1 MTVKCLCPLIARFF
15 QCGVFYRPPHST
27 HIHTVKT
34 DVQDINATRK
44 TIAVTVTSEE
54 VTELE
59 AKLIKDFQRQA
70 KIPGF
75 RPGKAP
81 ENMVRTRFA
90 KDIKQE
96 LNQRV
101 VSQAHQE
108 GVAGAD
114 FEVFTIVELDE
125 GEIAGGQDAVVTF
138 TVDVVPEFDVPAYEG
153 LKVTN
158 TPTEA
163 TDEDVTKMLDQI
175 LSQRAEYNVAE
186 KAAEKGD
193 YVQCGYEGKIGDE
206 LVADLVP
213 ETPMF
218 GTQKTTWEEAGN
230 EDAPGVRAVVDGL
243 VGMKAGDSKEV
254 TMEFPEDF
262 QPEALAGKTAVYT
275 IEAKEVREKVMPEMD
290 EAFFTSLQVKD
301 EAELRTKIAENIENQ
316 KKQQN
321 ANSERQQI
329 TEALLKAVD
338 FPIPESG
345 VESETEAVLRDF
357 MQRNMQQGVSAEE
370 FEKHK
375 DSLHEGAS
383 KAAHDRLKSRL
394 ILSKI
399 AEKEKIKVENEDF
412 SRMIM
417 MEAQQTGQN
426 PEKLVKEL
434 QKDQNR
440 INKMR
445 SEIILGKAMD
455 LLADK
460 AERETVEATEAA
472 GE

>member
-1 MTVKCLCPLIARFF
+1 M
-15 QCGVFYRPPHST
+15 
-27 HIHTVKT
+27 KT

-44 TIAVTVTSEE
+44 TIAVTITSEE
-54 VTELE
+54 VAEQE

-81 ENMVRTRFA
+81 ADMVRTRFA
-90 KDIKQE
+90 KDIQQE
-96 LNQRV
+96 LKQRV

-125 GEIAGGQDAVVTF
+125 GEVLGGKDAVVTF
-138 TVDVVPEFDVPAYEG
+138 TVDVIPEFEVPAYEG

-158 TPTEA
+158 APTEA
-163 TDEDVTKMLDQI
+163 DEDDVTKMLDQI
-175 LSQRAEYNVAE
+175 LSQRAEFNVAE
-186 KAAEKGD
+186 KAAAKGD
-193 YVQCGYEGKIGDE
+193 YVQCAYEGKIGDE

-213 ETPMF
+213 DSPMY
-218 GTQKTTWEEAGN
+218 GTQKTTWEEAGS
-230 EDAPGVRAVVDGL
+230 EDAPGVRAIVDGL
-243 VGMKAGDSKEV
+243 IGMKAGDTKEV
-254 TMEFPEDF
+254 TMDFPEDF
-262 QPEALAGKTAVYT
+262 KPEALAGKTAVYSV
-275 IEAKEVREKVMPEMD
+275 EAKEVREKVMPEMD
-290 EAFFTSLQVKD
+290 EAFFKSLQVAD
-301 EAELRTKIAENIENQ
+301 EAELRAKVSENIENQ

-321 ANSERQQI
+321 ANAERQQI
-329 TEALLKAVD
+329 TEELLKAVD

-370 FEKHK
+370 FEQHK
-375 DSLHEGAS
+375 ESLHEGAS

-394 ILSKI
+394 ILTKI
-399 AEKEKIKVENEDF
+399 AEKEKLKVENEDF

-417 MEAQQTGQN
+417 MEAQQSGQN

-434 QKDQNR
+434 RKDQNR
-440 INKMR
+440 VNQMR
-445 SEIILGKAMD
+445 RDIILGKTMD
-455 LLADK
+455 LLLEK
-460 AERETVEATEAA
+460 AERETVEPVAA
-472 GE
+472 VGE

>member
-1 MTVKCLCPLIARFF
+1 M
-15 QCGVFYRPPHST
+15 
-27 HIHTVKT
+27 KT

-213 ETPMF
+213 EAPMF

-455 LLADK
+455 LLAEK

>member
-1 MTVKCLCPLIARFF
+1 M
-15 QCGVFYRPPHST
+15 
-27 HIHTVKT
+27 KT

-54 VTELE
+54 VSEQE

-90 KDIKQE
+90 KDIAQE
-96 LNQRV
+96 LKQRV

-108 GVAGAD
+108 GVVGAD
-114 FEVFTIVELDE
+114 FEVFTIVELNE

-138 TVDVVPEFDVPAYEG
+138 TVDVVPAFELPAYEG

-158 TPTEA
+158 TPTDA
-163 TDEDVTKMLDQI
+163 SDEEVDKMLNQI
-175 LSQRAEYNVAE
+175 LSQRAEFNVAE

-193 YVQCGYEGKIGDE
+193 YVQCAYEGKIGDE

-213 ETPMF
+213 DAPMY
-218 GTQKTTWEEAGN
+218 GTQKTTWEEAGS
-230 EDAPGVRAVVDGL
+230 EDAPGVRAIIDGL
-243 VGMKAGDSKEV
+243 VGMKAGDTKEV

-262 QPEALAGKTAVYT
+262 KPEALAGKTAVYSL
-275 IEAKEVREKVMPEMD
+275 EAKEVREKVMPEMD
-290 EAFFTSLQVKD
+290 EAFFKSIQVKD
-301 EAELRTKIAENIENQ
+301 EAELRERIAENIENQ

-321 ANSERQQI
+321 ANAERQQI

-345 VESETEAVLRDF
+345 IESETDAVLRDF

-375 DSLHEGAS
+375 ESLHEGAS

-399 AEKEKIKVENEDF
+399 AEKEKVKVENEDF

-417 MEAQQTGQN
+417 MEAQQSGQN

-434 QKDQNR
+434 RKDQNR
-440 INKMR
+440 INQMR
-445 SEIILGKAMD
+445 REIILGKTMD
-455 LLADK
+455 LLVEK
-460 AERETVEATEAA
+460 AEREVAEAA
-472 GE
+472 EAVAQ

>member
-1 MTVKCLCPLIARFF
+1 M
-15 QCGVFYRPPHST
+15 
-27 HIHTVKT
+27 KT

-54 VTELE
+54 VSEQE

-90 KDIKQE
+90 KDIAQE
-96 LNQRV
+96 LKQRV

-108 GVAGAD
+108 GVVGAD
-114 FEVFTIVELDE
+114 FEVFTIVELNE

-138 TVDVVPEFDVPAYEG
+138 TVDVVPAFELPAYEG

-158 TPTEA
+158 TPTDA
-163 TDEDVTKMLDQI
+163 SDEEVDKMLNQI
-175 LSQRAEYNVAE
+175 LSQRAEFNVAE

-193 YVQCGYEGKIGDE
+193 YVQCAYEGKIGDE

-213 ETPMF
+213 DAPMY
-218 GTQKTTWEEAGN
+218 GTQKTTWEEAGS
-230 EDAPGVRAVVDGL
+230 EDAPGVRAIIDGL
-243 VGMKAGDSKEV
+243 IGMKAGDTKEV

-262 QPEALAGKTAVYT
+262 KPEALAGKTAVYSL
-275 IEAKEVREKVMPEMD
+275 EAKEVREKVMPEMD
-290 EAFFTSLQVKD
+290 EAFFKSIQVKD
-301 EAELRTKIAENIENQ
+301 EAELRERIAENIENQ

-321 ANSERQQI
+321 ANAERQQI

-345 VESETEAVLRDF
+345 IESETDAVLRDF

-375 DSLHEGAS
+375 ESLHEGAS

-399 AEKEKIKVENEDF
+399 AEKEKVKVENEDF

-417 MEAQQTGQN
+417 MEAQQSGQN

-434 QKDQNR
+434 RKDQNR
-440 INKMR
+440 INQMR
-445 SEIILGKAMD
+445 REIILGKTMD
-455 LLADK
+455 LLVEK
-460 AERETVEATEAA
+460 AEREVAEAA
-472 GE
+472 EAVAQ

>member
-1 MTVKCLCPLIARFF
+1 
-15 QCGVFYRPPHST
+15 
-27 HIHTVKT
+27 VKT

-44 TIAVTVTSEE
+44 TIAVTITSEE
-54 VTELE
+54 VTEQE

-81 ENMVRTRFA
+81 EGMVRTRFA
-90 KDIKQE
+90 KDIQQE
-96 LNQRV
+96 LKQRV

-108 GVAGAD
+108 GVVGAD
-114 FEVFTIVELDE
+114 FEVFNIVELNE
-125 GEIAGGQDAVVTF
+125 GEIAGGQDATVTF
-138 TVDVVPEFDVPAYEG
+138 TVDVVPSFELPAYEG
-153 LKVTN
+153 IKVTN
-158 TPTEA
+158 EPTDASE
-163 TDEDVTKMLDQI
+163 EEVSKMLNQI
-175 LSQRAEYNVAE
+175 LSQRAEFNVAE
-186 KAAEKGD
+186 KAAAQGD

-213 ETPMF
+213 EAPMF
-218 GTQKTTWEEAGN
+218 GTQKTTWEEAGA
-230 EDAPGVRAVVDGL
+230 EGTPGVSAVVDGL
-243 VGMKAGDSKEV
+243 VGMKAGDTKEV

-262 QPEALAGKTAVYT
+262 KPEALAGKTAIYS

-290 EAFFTSLQVKD
+290 EAFFQSLQVKD
-301 EAELRTKIAENIENQ
+301 EAELRERIKENIENQ

-329 TEALLKAVD
+329 TAELLKAVD

-345 VESETEAVLRDF
+345 VEAETESVLRDF

-370 FEKHK
+370 FEKNK
-375 DSLHEGAS
+375 ESLHEGAS

-399 AEKEKIKVENEDF
+399 AEKEKVKVENEDF

-417 MEAQQTGQN
+417 MQAQQSGEN

-434 QKDQNR
+434 RKDQGRVNQ
-440 INKMR
+440 MR
-445 SEIILGKAMD
+445 SEIILGKTMD
-455 LLADK
+455 LLLEK
-460 AERETVEATEAA
+460 AERDTTDPVEVVSE
-472 GE
+472 

>member
-1 MTVKCLCPLIARFF
+1 M
-15 QCGVFYRPPHST
+15 
-27 HIHTVKT
+27 KT
-34 DVQDINATRK
+34 DVQDINPTRK

-54 VTELE
+54 ITEQE

-81 ENMVRTRFA
+81 ENMVRSRFA
-90 KDIKQE
+90 KDIQQE
-96 LNQRV
+96 LKQRII
-101 VSQAHQE
+101 SQAHQE

-114 FEVFTIVELDE
+114 FEVFTIVELEE
-125 GEIAGGQDAVVTF
+125 GEITSGQDAVITF
-138 TVDVVPEFDVPAYEG
+138 TVDVIPEFNLPAYEG
-153 LKVTN
+153 LKVSAE
-158 TPTEA
+158 PTDA
-163 TDEDVTKMLDQI
+163 SDEEVTKMLDQI
-175 LSQRAEYNVAE
+175 LSQRAEFNVAE

-213 ETPMF
+213 DATMY
-218 GTQKTTWEEAGN
+218 GSQKTTWEEAGS
-230 EDAPGVRAVVDGL
+230 EDAPGVRAIIDGL
-243 VGMKAGDSKEV
+243 VGMKAGDTKEV

-262 QPEALAGKTAVYT
+262 KPEALAGKTAVYSL
-275 IEAKEVREKVMPEMD
+275 EAKEVREKVMPEMD
-290 EAFFTSLQVKD
+290 EAFFKSLQVKD
-301 EAELRTKIAENIENQ
+301 EAELRERIAENISNQ

-321 ANSERQQI
+321 ANAERQQI
-329 TEALLKAVD
+329 TEELLKAVD

-345 VESETEAVLRDF
+345 VERETESVLRDF
-357 MQRNMQQGVSAEE
+357 MRRNMQQGVSAEE

-375 DSLHEGAS
+375 ESLHEGAS

-394 ILSKI
+394 ILTKI

-426 PEKLVKEL
+426 PEKVVKEL
-434 QKDQNR
+434 RKDQSR
-440 INKMR
+440 INDMR
-445 SEIILGKAMD
+445 REIILGKTMD
-455 LLADK
+455 WLLEK
-460 AERETVEATEAA
+460 AERSEAEPVEVVS
-472 GE
+472 